1 MSIMMAIIIVDEKL
15 RQLTFRINSDG
26 RTVRSQDLIIDR
38 ADIEREAIERRNAEA
53 DAILD
58 QPDVQAAMKA
68 FIAKKEA
75 KLVAEAVVRVL
86 RELADEVAGLH
97 DDYNKTGESGWIG
110 RSDVIGLIAAKAEV
124 EGMTL

>member
-1 MSIMMAIIIVDEKL
+1 MAIIIVDEKL

>member
-1 MSIMMAIIIVDEKL
+1 MMAIIIVDEKL